1 MPLPATNFQPYD
13 RVTGTELSPQQQSTS
28 RPYYY
33 IIKAYID
40 GYGVGAGFQV
50 AWTRKNIRCSTAELL
65 ESIEHLA
72 DDIRQSQRSAVVDG
86 TSSISS
92 WAETE
97 GKKLLA
103 LDPESVD
110 LATKRYQH
118 AVNLLHEFVARLT
131 PGDDETGIPLNT
143 PESPTPR
150 PLISEKDVA
159 NINERIE
166 RLNTS
171 SREVSP
177 SSEQPDEIIEVKS
190 SAQTLTVLS
199 SAERSDVTH
208 VPDSWIEAPSADV
221 AVQHLQSHIVAE
233 SPSRMKLRPTS
244 SWAIEYLRGGWY
256 FKSPSS
262 VDEKFYSPMSPLSRE
277 TSPGGSFRMLLR
289 TDSDNSNV
297 SDDDARQF
305 PRTAFAGARTVRHG
319 HPVPR
324 PIPTMATRFK
334 PKVSFDLSLEKSGD
348 SPVSAMDFFKT
359 PRSIMSGGTVFATPE
374 ASHNPQE
381 LPTDTTYVPTRSRS
395 FQGRHLSFLHFR
407 ENRLLL
413 CYSMCDSP

>member
-1 MPLPATNFQPYD
+1 
-13 RVTGTELSPQQQSTS
+13 
-28 RPYYY
+28 
-33 IIKAYID
+33 
-40 GYGVGAGFQV
+40 
-50 AWTRKNIRCSTAELL
+50 
-65 ESIEHLA
+65 
-72 DDIRQSQRSAVVDG
+72 
-86 TSSISS
+86 
-92 WAETE
+92 
-97 GKKLLA
+97 
-103 LDPESVD
+103 
-110 LATKRYQH
+110 
-118 AVNLLHEFVARLT
+118 
-131 PGDDETGIPLNT
+131 LNT